1 MTCKY
6 LNLIAARLPRVFIVA
21 GTALSLVFGGLGCE
35 RKAKNQNAAP
45 GERIYRIAFASFGPD
60 IAADKAIDGYLEGLK
75 SEGFKEGRNLEVI
88 RKHAAGDISM
98 LPQMMQSLD
107 ADGLDLIV
115 PMTTPGV
122 AAACAKL
129 RDTPSVFV
137 YTYDP
142 ISAGAGKD
150 FEHHLPKMTGVA
162 SFPSIDKTMKVLR
175 ELVPGVKT
183 VGTVYNAS
191 EANSIRAVAEARKI
205 LEASGIKLE
214 EATIS
219 TTADITLATQSLL
232 ARNPQA
238 IWLTGDNTVLQ
249 AIDGVLGPA
258 GRAKIPV
265 VLNDPEFVD
274 RGAVAAVGIGWTESG
289 RAAGRMAARVL
300 RGENPALMPIVNIA
314 EPVVLINR
322 KQAAL
327 LGIAIPSSLE
337 TSPAAPGTGK

>member
-1 MTCKY
+1 MSCGY
-6 LNLIAARLPRVFIVA
+6 LNLPAARLTRAFIVA
-21 GTALSLVFGGLGCE
+21 GTVLSLVLCGLGCE
-35 RKAKNQNAAP
+35 RKAKQNTAS
-45 GERIYRIAFASFGPD
+45 GQRVYKIAFASFGPD
-60 IAADKAIDGYLEGLK
+60 IAADKAIEGCLEGLG
-75 SEGFKEGRNLEVI
+75 SEGFTEGRNLEVI
-88 RKHAAGDISM
+88 RKHSAGDISM

-122 AAACAKL
+122 AAACAKVK
-129 RDTPSVFV
+129 DTPAVFV

-150 FEHHLPKMTGVA
+150 FEHHLPNMTGVA

-205 LEASGIKLE
+205 LEASGIRLE

-219 TTADITLATQSLL
+219 TTADITMATQSLL
-232 ARNPQA
+232 VRNPQA

-249 AIDGVLGPA
+249 ALDGVLAPA
-258 GRAKIPV
+258 GRAKVPV
-265 VLNDPEFVD
+265 VLNDPEFTD
-274 RGAVAAVGIGWTESG
+274 RGAIAAVGIGWTESG
-289 RAAGRMAARVL
+289 RVAGRMAARVL
-300 RGENPALMPIVNIA
+300 RGESPAGIPIVNIA

-322 KQAAL
+322 KQTTQ

-337 TSPAAPGTGK
+337 ATPVPTGTEK